1 MIDGRGSFR
10 TSLGSRPA
18 TRWSAFSYL
27 ILMGYMARGHLHPD
41 NEERLF
47 AGDPRLNGF
56 SPENIDIMDVCAFVD
71 LYFKGS
77 PFPWIAR

>member
-1 MIDGRGSFR
+1 
-10 TSLGSRPA
+10 
-18 TRWSAFSYL
+18 
-27 ILMGYMARGHLHPD
+27 MGYMARGHLHPD